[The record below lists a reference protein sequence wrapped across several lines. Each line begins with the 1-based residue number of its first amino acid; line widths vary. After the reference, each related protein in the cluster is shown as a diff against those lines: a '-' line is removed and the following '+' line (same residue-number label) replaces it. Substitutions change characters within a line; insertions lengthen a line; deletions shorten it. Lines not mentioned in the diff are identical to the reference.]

1 MIPIFLTF
9 RWTNSM
15 KPKPE
20 KVDACFLKIRQWNLS
35 KMQRAYS
42 VTNVFLENMA
52 GPRRQNR
59 CSAGIKLIARAPG
72 HAFVGSPQAAP
83 RSSASLWATLPQSLP
98 EVLRLG
104 VGGNLG

>member
-1 MIPIFLTF
+1 MQVV
-9 RWTNSM
+9 NSVM
-15 KPKPE
+15 Y
-20 KVDACFLKIRQWNLS
+20 CFLK
-35 KMQRAYS
+35 
-42 VTNVFLENMA
+42 NVA

-59 CSAGIKLIARAPG
+59 CSAGINLIARAPG

-104 VGGNLG
+104 VGGKLG